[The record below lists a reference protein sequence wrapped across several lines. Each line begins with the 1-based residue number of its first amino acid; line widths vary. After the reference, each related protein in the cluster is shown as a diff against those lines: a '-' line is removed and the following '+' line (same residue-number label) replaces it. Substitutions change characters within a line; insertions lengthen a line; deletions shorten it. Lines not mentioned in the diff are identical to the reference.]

1 MSNSHR
7 KQSEPQ
13 PSSSKNKILLPTW
26 AIIILAII
34 YAVYQYF
41 GQGTNNQGTIEPITP
56 TIVVQ
61 APPTVTVITQ
71 RPPTTVASS
80 SSSSSSRVSSSSAKF
95 DFYMLSLS
103 WSPDYCAESGNSDP
117 QQCSIGKK
125 LGFVLHG
132 LWPQYN
138 QGYPSSCTNEK
149 LPDSVQA
156 KFPGLYP
163 SASLY
168 DHEWEKHGTCTG
180 LTPEQYL
187 TLTKKIKDSVVIP
200 STYRSPEQPVRVTA
214 TQFKKDFVSTNPTM
228 TEQGLA
234 VNCSGSG
241 RYLSELYVCFSP
253 DGAPTACSREIRND
267 EAKSCQNADF
277 LVRNVR

>member
-7 KQSEPQ
+7 KQPQ
-13 PSSSKNKILLPTW
+13 SQSSSSKNKIILPTW
-26 AIIILAII
+26 AIIVIIVI
-34 YAVYQYF
+34 YAAWQYF
-41 GQGTNNQGTIEPITP
+41 GHGTNNQNVLEPITP
-56 TIVVQ
+56 TVIVQ
-61 APPTVTVITQ
+61 APPTTTTVAQ
-71 RPPTTVASS
+71 RPPTMVASS
-80 SSSSSSRVSSSSAKF
+80 SSSSSSSRTSSLSAKF

-103 WSPDYCAESGNSDP
+103 WSPDYCAESGNNDP

-132 LWPQYN
+132 LWPQYER
-138 QGYPSSCTNEK
+138 GYPSNCSNAK

-163 SASLY
+163 NTALY

-180 LTPEQYL
+180 LSPEQYL
-187 TLTKKIKDSVVIP
+187 ALSKQLKDSVVIP
-200 STYRSPEQPVRVTA
+200 STYRAPEQPIRVTA
-214 TQFKKDFVSTNPTM
+214 TQLKKDLVAVNPTM

-241 RYLSELYVCFSP
+241 RFFSELYVCFTP
-253 DGAPTACSREIRND
+253 DGTPTACSR
-267 EAKSCQNADF
+267 
-277 LVRNVR
+277 

>member
-1 MSNSHR
+1 MSTSHR
-7 KQSEPQ
+7 KQSTPKT
-13 PSSSKNKILLPTW
+13 SGSKNKIILPTW
-26 AIIILAII
+26 AIIVLAI
-34 YAVYQYF
+34 VYTAYRYF
-41 GQGTNNQGTIEPITP
+41 AQGTDVPIAPDPITP
-56 TIVVQ
+56 TLVSQ
-61 APPTVTVITQ
+61 APSTVTPITE
-71 RPPTTVASS
+71 RPPTTIVTT
-80 SSSSSSRVSSSSAKF
+80 SSSSRSSSTSAKF
-95 DFYMLSLS
+95 DFYMLALS
-103 WSPDYCAESGNSDP
+103 WSPDYCAESGNNDP

-138 QGYPSSCTNEK
+138 QGYPSNCTNEK

-163 SASLY
+163 STSLY

-187 TLTKKIKDSVVIP
+187 TLSKRLKESVAIP
-200 STYRSPEQPVRVTA
+200 NTYRSPEQPIRVTA
-214 TQFKKDFVSTNPTM
+214 TQLKKEFVTSNPTM

-234 VNCSGSG
+234 INCSGSG
-241 RYLSELYVCFSP
+241 RFLSELYVCFTP
-253 DGAPTACSREIRND
+253 DGAPTPCSREIRND
-267 EAKSCQNADF
+267 EAKRCQNADF